1 MQVIEKKQKQ
11 KRDRY
16 EMHKYWGKKP
26 ASNLNKLIEKYS
38 NVGDILLDPFSGY
51 GVFSCEAYILG
62 RNIISND
69 LNPISNFIQYQLFE
83 TQVDLEKFKSEW
95 DLIKNEFEQYINFWF
110 GFEYDNENQIAIS
123 VLRNKEDEILKCK
136 YKLNNKGNQIKYSYS
151 NREKLNL
158 STKESEYEIEDWY
171 PEIPLILNSR
181 ISAKD
186 GMKIEDLFTK
196 RTLACHSRL
205 FSLINTHSSGNE
217 LSLFKLAFTSNL
229 ANCSKLVPPIKTRDE
244 MAQGAWMTG
253 FYIGDTYIENNVL
266 HYFSNRI
273 NKIIKGKEDYFNTIE
288 ENNLIQRVGS
298 IDNYN
303 AFNQIS
309 SSYLITQNDCKNLA
323 LDNNSVDYVFTDPP
337 YGDSV
342 PYFEQSII
350 WNAWL
355 ELTVDYEN
363 ELVISD
369 SNERNKTINNYELGM
384 EKSIAEIYRVLR
396 TNGYFSL
403 TYHSLSGAEWRSI
416 TNGCIRAGFRLHNY
430 EWIVQKTF
438 TPRQI
443 NRSKTVKGDIL
454 ITLIK
459 NENPIEP
466 REINYNEA
474 EELFIDLFNVYT
486 EEARDTNEIFMGL
499 INYIFDEAII
509 LPEIDLYKILKQ
521 NFKHSEDG
529 VWMQKLN

>member
-1 MQVIEKKQKQ
+1 
-11 KRDRY
+11 
-16 EMHKYWGKKP
+16 
-26 ASNLNKLIEKYS
+26 
-38 NVGDILLDPFSGY
+38 
-51 GVFSCEAYILG
+51 
-62 RNIISND
+62 
-69 LNPISNFIQYQLFE
+69 
-83 TQVDLEKFKSEW
+83 
-95 DLIKNEFEQYINFWF
+95 
-110 GFEYDNENQIAIS
+110 
-123 VLRNKEDEILKCK
+123 
-136 YKLNNKGNQIKYSYS
+136 
-151 NREKLNL
+151 
-158 STKESEYEIEDWY
+158 
-171 PEIPLILNSR
+171 
-181 ISAKD
+181 
-186 GMKIEDLFTK
+186 
-196 RTLACHSRL
+196 
-205 FSLINTHSSGNE
+205 
-217 LSLFKLAFTSNL
+217 
-229 ANCSKLVPPIKTRDE
+229 